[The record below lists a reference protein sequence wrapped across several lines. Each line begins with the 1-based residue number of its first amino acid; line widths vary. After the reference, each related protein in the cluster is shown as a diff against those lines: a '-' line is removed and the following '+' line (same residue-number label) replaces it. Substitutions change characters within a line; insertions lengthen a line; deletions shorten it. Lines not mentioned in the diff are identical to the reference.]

1 MHPSCVAEAGER
13 DGTGADD
20 RAAGSGAADAW
31 AGDAIAFGGS
41 VPGPKDDADETIEA
55 LFHAHYPSLVYTAFC
70 LTGDRALAEQLTQE
84 AYLRLWRRWRWIAD
98 PQAAPFYLRRTV
110 INLARQTLRRT
121 VLERRVLRST
131 RMEPADQ
138 HETDPAEVLALRQA
152 IAALPAR
159 KRECVVLRYLIGL
172 TEAETARVLGVSAGT
187 VKSQT
192 HKGLAQLR
200 ERLDGPAGA
209 AGAAGPATAPERSA
223 T

>member
-1 MHPSCVAEAGER
+1 VAEAGER
-13 DGTGADD
+13 DETGAPDSTT
-20 RAAGSGAADAW
+20 AGGAGGW
-31 AGDAIAFGGS
+31 AGDVIALGGS
-41 VPGPKDDADETIEA
+41 VPGPKDGADEAIES

-70 LTGDRALAEQLTQE
+70 LVGERELAEQLTQE

-110 INLARQTLRRT
+110 VNLARQNLRRT
-121 VLERRVLRST
+121 VVERRVLWFKG
-131 RMEPADQ
+131 MERPHQPEA
-138 HETDPAEVLALRQA
+138 DPAELLALRQA

-172 TEAETARVLGVSAGT
+172 SEAETAHVLGVSAGT

-200 ERLDGPAGA
+200 ERLDGPAA
-209 AGAAGPATAPERSA
+209 AAKGTPASERSA